1 MKRQLLLSLTF
12 VLILNIA
19 FAQKATITLRGK
31 VLTADGQPAWGLTLS
46 IKNTNYISY
55 TDREGLFKI
64 SAPAGNVTLIIKSGV
79 SSEAQE
85 VAIEASTDQTL
96 TPIRIKEKSYELS
109 EVVVTGQYEAQSLK
123 NSVYNVRSI
132 NAEKIKLRGATNIQ
146 QILNTEFGFRFSND
160 LVLGISDFEL
170 MGMGGR
176 NIKILLD
183 GVPVVDRSDSRETL
197 NQIDVNSIERIE
209 IIEGP
214 VSVTYGTDALAG
226 VINIITKGVGQA
238 KLGISARILEE
249 TAGSEYKGLQGAGI
263 HNKNISVNWRN
274 KGWHALAGFSRNE
287 FGGWNRPPKTT
298 TLLDFPTI
306 TWWRPKDQ
314 YLGNAKVGYE
324 NAKFNLWYRLDL
336 VDEEIESQT
345 GMNPNNYKAKFPT
358 YITNRYTHQLQ
369 SDVKLSNSLRLNAV
383 LGYTDLQR
391 KTRTIEQ
398 DFTTGERII
407 STGQGEQDIA
417 KFNTAIFRGVA
428 YYKTSEHLSF
438 QGGLEYNRDEASA
451 NRIKGNPVIEDY
463 ALFVSSEIKLGSRI
477 SLRPGARF
485 IKNSVYDAPP
495 VIPSLNTKFIISDHL
510 DFRLAYARGFRAPAL
525 RELYYDFVDASHTIF
540 GNPNLKAEHSNSFN
554 GSFVWSPIIKDDV
567 RYSANLSGFYN
578 IFKDRIDFSQ
588 DPNDNT
594 ITSLFNVSNFKTTG
608 ASLTNTFAYK
618 SLKADVGFS
627 YIGRYN
633 RFSEGEYNIEVS
645 QFSWTPELFSN
656 LIYGLPKIDASISA
670 FFKYTGKRPG
680 YTNDLNVPNGIK
692 QTKIGAFSWTDIMF
706 NKNIYKYFT
715 INAGVKNLFDVTQLS
730 NTDTGVSGPHG
741 NSGGGSIAYSYGRS
755 YVLGLTFNW
764 NKSQSN

>member
-1 MKRQLLLSLTF
+1 MKKKLLLAILF
-12 VLILNIA
+12 VLNLHIV
-19 FAQKATITLRGK
+19 FAQTAAVTLRGK
-31 VLTADGQPAWGLTLS
+31 VLTADGRPAYGLTLS
-46 IKNTNYISY
+46 VKGTKHIAY
-55 TDREGLFKI
+55 TDKEGTFRI
-64 SAPAGNVTLIIKSGV
+64 SAPSGNSILIIRSGV
-79 SSEAQE
+79 SSEEQQVIINE
-85 VAIEASTDQTL
+85 ITDKQL
-96 TPIRIKEKSYELS
+96 APITIKEKSYELN
-109 EVVVTGQYEAQSLK
+109 EVVVTGQFEAQSVK

-132 NAEKIKLRGATNIQ
+132 NSEKIKLRGATNIQ

-160 LVLGISDFEL
+160 LVLGINDVEL

-183 GVPVVDRSDSRETL
+183 GVPVIDRSDSRESL
-197 NQIDVNSIERIE
+197 NQIDINTIDRIE
-209 IIEGP
+209 VIEGP

-226 VINIITKGVGQA
+226 VINIITKGAGQA
-238 KLGISARILEE
+238 RFGVSARLQEE
-249 TAGSEYKGLQGAGI
+249 TVGKEYGALAGDGL
-263 HNKNISVNWRN
+263 HNKNISLNWRN

-287 FGGWNRPPKTT
+287 FGGWNVPPKTT
-298 TLLDFPTI
+298 TIQEMPFI
-306 TWWRPKDQ
+306 NWWRAKDQ

-336 VDEEIESQT
+336 VDERIASRT
-345 GMNPNNYKAKFPT
+345 GMNPNIYVAKFPT

-369 SDVKLSNSLRLNAV
+369 SDIKLSSKLRINGV

-391 KTRTIEQ
+391 KTNTIEQ
-398 DFTTGERII
+398 NFATGTKVL

-428 YYKTSEHLSF
+428 YYKASAMISF
-438 QGGLEYNRDEASA
+438 QGGFEYNRDEASA

-463 ALFVSSEIKLGSRI
+463 ALFLSSEIKFGSKI

-485 IKNSVYDAPP
+485 IKNSIYDAPP
-495 VIPSLNTKFIISDHL
+495 VIPSLNTKFILTDNL

-525 RELYYDFVDASHTIF
+525 RELYYDFVDASHTIY

-554 GSFVWSPIIKDDV
+554 GSFVWSPINQNEM

-578 IFKDRIDFSQ
+578 IFKNRIGFTQ

-594 ITSLFNVSNFKTTG
+594 VTSLFNVGRFKTTG

-618 SLKADVGFS
+618 ALKADLGLS

-633 RFSEGEYNIEVS
+633 SFSEGDYNMAVP

-656 LIYGLPKIDASISA
+656 LIYNLPKIDASISA
-670 FFKYTGKRPG
+670 FFKYTGQRPG
-680 YTNDLNVPNGIK
+680 YTSDSTVPNGVK
-692 QTKIGAFSWTDIMF
+692 ETKIGAFSWTDIMF
-706 NKNIYKYFT
+706 NKNIYKRFT

-730 NTDTGVSGPHG
+730 NTETGSSGPHG
-741 NSGGGSIAYSYGRS
+741 GGGGSVAYSYGRS

-764 NKSQSN
+764 NRS